1 MSADPGSAARVLVT
15 GAGGFVGRHV
25 VGELAQRGHAVIE
38 IRHRWERL
46 EDVRELVERSRP
58 TACVHLG
65 WYADPRDYL
74 VAVGPNAR
82 SLHDT
87 IALAGLLDGLGVGR
101 LVVAGSSAE
110 YGAAVGKMHELDR
123 LTPRTDYGSAKALC
137 HELLRTTA
145 RPSSTSLTWTRLF
158 NVVGPGESPRRIVPS
173 VARALLAGEPIDL
186 SDGTQVRDYVDVR
199 DAAAALAD
207 LLRPQTPE
215 VVNIGTGTGTALRDV
230 LLLLEKQAGRPG
242 LLRFGARPF
251 TAEDMPVVVADAS
264 VLRDEV
270 GWRPRYDLRRTVADL
285 LDDCRLR

>member
-1 MSADPGSAARVLVT
+1 MGSAARVLVT

-25 VGELAQRGHAVIE
+25 VGELAQRGHAAIE

-87 IALAGLLDGLGVGR
+87 IAIAGLLDGLGVGR

-110 YGAAVGKMHELDR
+110 YGAAGGKLHELDR
-123 LTPRTDYGSAKALC
+123 LTPRTVYGSAKALC

-186 SDGTQVRDYVDVR
+186 SEGTQVRDYVDVR
-199 DAAAALAD
+199 DAAAALVD
-207 LLRPQTPE
+207 LLAPQAPE

-230 LLLLEKQAGRPG
+230 LLLLAQEVGRPG